1 MPQVFP
7 RSANY
12 LARGSLL
19 LVILLPALVIGSLY
33 AANDSS
39 YVDREG
45 VVREQPIPFSH
56 KHHAGALG
64 IDCRYCHTSVE
75 ESSYAGI
82 PPTHT
87 CMSCHSQVWN
97 KTDTLEP
104 VRESYAKGENLEWN
118 RVHDLPDYV
127 HFNHSIHV
135 SKGVGCESCHGRVDK
150 MPLVH
155 LDNALHMSF
164 CLDCHRNP
172 AEHLRPRDEITTMG
186 YEPENQQALG
196 QRLIEEYDVNP
207 QDHCYTCHR

>member
-97 KTDTLEP
+97 KTEIG
-104 VRESYAKGENLEWN
+104 RA
-118 RVHDLPDYV
+118 
-127 HFNHSIHV
+127 HV
-135 SKGVGCESCHGRVDK
+135 
-150 MPLVH
+150 
-155 LDNALHMSF
+155 
-164 CLDCHRNP
+164 
-172 AEHLRPRDEITTMG
+172 
-186 YEPENQQALG
+186 
-196 QRLIEEYDVNP
+196 
-207 QDHCYTCHR
+207 